1 MSSLWKVE
9 RPAQVMARVPYLD
22 PSDLPAEHKDLLA
35 RNLNLFRVM
44 VHSRRAI

>member
-1 MSSLWKVE
+1 
-9 RPAQVMARVPYLD
+9 MARVPYLD